1 MSGQDKISQAELEVM
16 RLLWKSDNPM
26 TSTQIRV
33 KLKEL
38 KGWEKS
44 TVLTLIKR
52 LVEKGA
58 ICCDKE
64 DVFYYSPIVTE
75 QEYIDYHT
83 QSLVNKL
90 YNGSLKNYVLSLCNR
105 SKLTR
110 DDIQELKDYFD
121 KGMDNKNNE

>member
-1 MSGQDKISQAELEVM
+1 MSSEDKISHAELEVM
-16 RLLWKSDNPM
+16 RLLWKSDKPM
-26 TSTQIRV
+26 TSTQIRL

-58 ICCDKE
+58 ISCNKE

-83 QSLVNKL
+83 ESLVNKL

-105 SKLTR
+105 SKLTK

-121 KGMDNKNNE
+121 EGMANKNDE

>member
-1 MSGQDKISQAELEVM
+1 MSSKDKISLAELEIM
-16 RLLWKSDNPM
+16 QLLWKSDKPM
-26 TSTQIRV
+26 TSTEIRL

-58 ICCDKE
+58 ISCSKE
-64 DVFYYSPIVTE
+64 NVFYYSAVVTE

-83 QSLVNKL
+83 ESLVNKL

-105 SKLTR
+105 SKLTK

-121 KGMDNKNNE
+121 KGMDDKNDN

>member
-1 MSGQDKISQAELEVM
+1 MSGKDKISHAELEIM
-16 RLLWKSDNPM
+16 QLLWKSDKPM
-26 TSTQIRV
+26 TSTEIRL

-58 ICCDKE
+58 ISCSKE
-64 DVFYYSPIVTE
+64 NVFYYSPVVTE

-83 QSLVNKL
+83 ESLVNKL

-105 SKLTR
+105 SKLTK

-121 KGMDNKNNE
+121 KGMDDKNDN